1 MNDQQKDA
9 VLLWS
14 IVLAGFST
22 VVYLG
27 SSATRSCTFGKYTG
41 EVTFRTVETQEPL
54 ADANVRTY
62 IAFDGN
68 PMIGN
73 RTPYRTKTD
82 AEGQAEVEFA
92 KPFGMPLAVL
102 VSSKPSGTAEPRG
115 TAINFYIDSED
126 ISSQATISRS
136 KTERI
141 IGGGQGDNISLTLRV
156 NRWSLF

>member
-1 MNDQQKDA
+1 MNDKQKDA

-27 SSATRSCTFGKYTG
+27 CSATRSCTFGKYTG
-41 EVTFRTVETQEPL
+41 EVTLRTVETQEPL
-54 ADANVRTY
+54 SGANVRTY

-82 AEGQAEVEFA
+82 AEGQANVEFA
-92 KPFGMPLAVL
+92 KPFGSPLAVR
-102 VSSKPSGTAEPRG
+102 VFSRQRDTGVGFA
-115 TAINFYIDSED
+115 IDSED
-126 ISSQATISRS
+126 INSQATISRS
-136 KTERI
+136 QTELIR
-141 IGGGQGDNISLTLRV
+141 GGGQGKDISLTLKI

>member
-27 SSATRSCTFGKYTG
+27 CSATRSCTFGKYTG

-54 ADANVRTY
+54 AGANVRTY

-73 RTPYRTKTD
+73 RMPYRTKTD
-82 AEGQAEVEFA
+82 AQGQAKVEFA

-102 VSSKPSGTAEPRG
+102 VSSRPKDTIVDFA
-115 TAINFYIDSED
+115 IDSED

-136 KTERI
+136 QTEL
-141 IGGGQGDNISLTLRV
+141 IGSGGQGEDISMTLKV